1 MRIIAPAD
9 KTFVNYAD
17 DNHYYL
23 DFADVP
29 AAKGVDISYPKNVKI
44 AQDFFFYIPD
54 RDPKW
59 IAAVDEEGVGMM
71 QCSTRELLGRKL
83 FVWGDS
89 HGGDNWKNF
98 LSDGSNDGYVA
109 IQAGLARTRLD
120 QLEEAC
126 KYLNHELLVPDIKED
141 ENLITQAWFALYG
154 AILSRKTGV
163 TDPARLHQLVEQ
175 EYPLGG
181 LDFRMH

>member
-1 MRIIAPAD
+1 MKLYTAIA
-9 KTFVNYAD
+9 
-17 DNHYYL
+17 L
-23 DFADVP
+23 
-29 AAKGVDISYPKNVKI
+29 
-44 AQDFFFYIPD
+44 
-54 RDPKW
+54 
-59 IAAVDEEGVGMM
+59 
-71 QCSTRELLGRKL
+71 
-83 FVWGDS
+83 
-89 HGGDNWKNF
+89 
-98 LSDGSNDGYVA
+98 
-109 IQAGLARTRLD
+109 TRLD

>member
-89 HGGDNWKNF
+89 HGGDNWKSF
-98 LSDGSNDGYVA
+98 LSDGSNDGFGSIWRCSA
-109 IQAGLARTRLD
+109 SRQTDAGTGSIYIHPYRSTS
-120 QLEEAC
+120 
-126 KYLNHELLVPDIKED
+126 
-141 ENLITQAWFALYG
+141 ALR
-154 AILSRKTGV
+154 A
-163 TDPARLHQLVEQ
+163 A
-175 EYPLGG
+175 
-181 LDFRMH
+181 